1 MHQYNAVLSLGP
13 DHQCSNRRNRPLA
26 PSFYYHT
33 APGSE
38 TPEGILA
45 CGPCDRWLVSIPLN
59 GHSECTVGTETFL
72 NSAVIAAV
80 QNCILTP
87 KLLKS
92 TNYTWDLAYELLWF
106 FAELAAC
113 VVCASA
119 SSLKPFFRRFIPQ
132 LFTSGLRYTND
143 SRDPTTGFS
152 RGTNFRKSQ
161 MGRKPPDAY
170 EFESAD
176 DGDSARRVKGE
187 DETRLWSGN
196 PLRPQED
203 VDRSILISS
212 DRDRTL
218 SAMGRALS
226 VRRSETP
233 LDDDK
238 GINVVREVRVAYGP
252 P

>member
-1 MHQYNAVLSLGP
+1 
-13 DHQCSNRRNRPLA
+13 
-26 PSFYYHT
+26 
-33 APGSE
+33 
-38 TPEGILA
+38 
-45 CGPCDRWLVSIPLN
+45 
-59 GHSECTVGTETFL
+59 
-72 NSAVIAAV
+72 
-80 QNCILTP
+80 
-87 KLLKS
+87 
-92 TNYTWDLAYELLWF
+92 
-106 FAELAAC
+106 
-113 VVCASA
+113 
-119 SSLKPFFRRFIPQ
+119 
-132 LFTSGLRYTND
+132 
-143 SRDPTTGFS
+143 
-152 RGTNFRKSQ
+152 

-170 EFESAD
+170 ELESAD